1 MLPQRNGCKLISGRG
16 TECSLH
22 ACRHARLKRLVWTM
36 CRCWESLQGR
46 ELQERLELTQKAFL
60 ALLFAAPAALCTEA
74 ATMQLQQVALFLRRA
89 AGADGALFSAIATRC
104 PAAFAMEVLPHLTT
118 ECLLQPTC
126 SCPSPRTC
134 CTCSTPLAA
143 GLATILMVLA
153 CRCMAGHRT
162 APG

>member
-1 MLPQRNGCKLISGRG
+1 
-16 TECSLH
+16 
-22 ACRHARLKRLVWTM
+22 M
-36 CRCWESLQGR
+36 CWCWESLQGR

-118 ECLLQPTC
+118 GCLLQPTC
-126 SCPSPRTC
+126 SSPRTC

-143 GLATILMVLA
+143 GLATRLMVLA